1 MECSST
7 HASSHWRPCWKCV
20 SRSSWFIS
28 TGWPTPS
35 SQPAICTGCWP
46 WWCLWQHLYV
56 MEGCASDQS
65 SGRPPQHDARGPGTG
80 PTGSQFLSGFYRRW
94 PGGHL
99 QQSCKVFFSPPTL
112 TKTEVTLFTDASNW
126 GWGAQL
132 GSCSIQGQWSASQR
146 SSHIHVLEMQ
156 AIIKLQ
162 NGYPFRVLHTALHPL
177 ESSHQ
182 GHHEKPYQQM
192 DRGDC

>member
-1 MECSST
+1 
-7 HASSHWRPCWKCV
+7 
-20 SRSSWFIS
+20 
-28 TGWPTPS
+28 
-35 SQPAICTGCWP
+35 
-46 WWCLWQHLYV
+46 

-65 SGRPPQHDARGPGTG
+65 SGGPPQHDARGPGTG

-94 PGGHL
+94 PGGHF
-99 QQSCKVFFSPPTL
+99 QQSCKVVLSPPRKRKSL
-112 TKTEVTLFTDASNW
+112 SSRMRPNS

-146 SSHIHVLEMQ
+146 SSHIHILEMQ

-162 NGYPFRVLHTALHPL
+162 NGYPFQVLHTALHPL

-182 GHHEKPYQQM
+182 GHHEKPYM

>member
-1 MECSST
+1 
-7 HASSHWRPCWKCV
+7 
-20 SRSSWFIS
+20 
-28 TGWPTPS
+28 
-35 SQPAICTGCWP
+35 
-46 WWCLWQHLYV
+46 

-65 SGRPPQHDARGPGTG
+65 SGGPPQHDARGPGTG

-99 QQSCKVFFSPPTL
+99 QQSCKVVTQE
-112 TKTEVTLFTDASNW
+112 TEVTFFTDASNS

-146 SSHIHVLEMQ
+146 SSHIHILEMQ

-162 NGYPFRVLHTALHPL
+162 NGYPFQVLHTALHPL

-182 GHHEKPYQQM
+182 GHHEKPYM